1 MTKTLVILALVVAL
15 ATSAAG
21 QTPSKPF
28 NLYIQGGAS
37 LPQEDFN
44 NLYKYGYHGGVGL
57 GFSIFPHMELVA
69 RGSYHKYS
77 VESINRILPDQ
88 ESIVVSGGDLTMF
101 MYGAEFKM
109 NMGMMVSN
117 PYLLAG
123 YGRAKFDTEDV
134 SITVF
139 DIEETV
145 EFPTHTENYWVLG
158 GGLEFTRT
166 FIEGRYYTF
175 LEDAFEE
182 TTSRLIT
189 VSFGFKL

>member
-1 MTKTLVILALVVAL
+1 MTKLGLIIALTVAL

-21 QTPSKPF
+21 QLPSKPF
-28 NLYIQGGAS
+28 SLYVQGGAS

-57 GFSIFPHMELVA
+57 GFSIFPRMELVA

-77 VESINRILPDQ
+77 VESINRILPNQ
-88 ESIVVSGGDLTMF
+88 EALVVSGGDLTMF
-101 MYGAEFKM
+101 MYGAELKL
-109 NMGMMVSN
+109 NLGVVVSN
-117 PYLLAG
+117 PYAIAG

-134 SITVF
+134 LITIF

-158 GGLEFTRT
+158 GGLEFGRT

-189 VSFGFKL
+189 VSFGLKL